1 MLVVLSKSYSN
12 FPVSWSCSST
22 CCIDFV
28 FACPTDET
36 TLMFPPCLRVQ
47 CVTCYGQTQM
57 IAAAGESHPVVLV
70 TPSGRTSL
78 RRSTTQTASLWFQE
92 PTSW

>member
-1 MLVVLSKSYSN
+1 MIAVLSKSN
-12 FPVSWSCSST
+12 FPVSRSCSAT
-22 CCIDFV
+22 CCIDF
-28 FACPTDET
+28 CMSNNET
-36 TLMFPPCLRVQ
+36 TSMFLPCFRVQ

-78 RRSTTQTASLWFQE
+78 RLSTMQMASLWFQE

>member
-1 MLVVLSKSYSN
+1 
-12 FPVSWSCSST
+12 
-22 CCIDFV
+22 
-28 FACPTDET
+28 
-36 TLMFPPCLRVQ
+36 MFPPCFRVQ

-78 RRSTTQTASLWFQE
+78 RLSTMQTASLWFQE